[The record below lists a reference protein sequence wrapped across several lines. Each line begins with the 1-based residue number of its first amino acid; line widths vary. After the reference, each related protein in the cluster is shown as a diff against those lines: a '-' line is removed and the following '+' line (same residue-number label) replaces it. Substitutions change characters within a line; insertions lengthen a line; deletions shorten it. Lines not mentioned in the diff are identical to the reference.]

1 MNKIFKLKPAIS
13 PKVWGGT
20 RLANEFYKAEP
31 GTQIGETWEIS
42 AHADGEAII
51 ENGELA
57 GKTLAAVVKE
67 NPEVM
72 GTYPNE
78 IGYFPI
84 LTKFIDAKSAL
95 SIQVH
100 PDDEYAHKNEGDNG
114 KTEMWYIIGAE
125 EGSFIYLGPKE
136 TLNEAE
142 AREKLKDGT
151 FAELLRPF
159 EVQPGDCFYVPS
171 GTIHAIGAGV
181 LVYEIQQS
189 SNITYR
195 LFDYN
200 RPGSDGKPRELH
212 VEQSFAVMDL
222 DPVDLKNVSLA
233 KDRKSG
239 EEKLFYGKHFQTDL
253 ITVDGERNLEVGDES
268 FLGLTIIE
276 GEAKAS
282 RGNEEVELKL
292 GETIFVPAGSDSVLL
307 SGNCRAIISRVQ
319 PSESDV

>member
-20 RLANEFYKAEP
+20 RLANEFDKAEP

-51 ENGELA
+51 ENGEVA
-57 GKTLAAVVKE
+57 GKTLAAVVKD

-136 TLNEAE
+136 TLNEEE
-142 AREKLKDGT
+142 ARAKLKDGT

-222 DPVDLKNVSLA
+222 DPVDMKNVSLA

-239 EEKLFYGKHFQTDL
+239 EEKLFHGKHFQTDI
-253 ITVDGERNLEVGDES
+253 ITVEGERTLEVGDES
-268 FLGLTIIE
+268 FLGLTVIE

-282 RGNEEVELKL
+282 RADENVELNL
-292 GETIFVPAGSDSVLL
+292 GETIFVPAGTDSVLL
-307 SGNCRAIISRVQ
+307 SGNCRAIISRVH